1 MPGVSVV
8 PGRKS
13 TQRERLLTGLITT
26 ANRDGYAGANVSA
39 VIAEAGVSRP
49 TFYDYFSDRD
59 DCFLTAVGD
68 VERRLLAEVRADIRD
83 AHPEHALAAAVGTLV
98 RFASCEPE
106 MARFLTNEPM
116 AAGPRAL
123 DARDRGIAAIE
134 RLVEERY
141 EDLDP
146 ATPVPDFSSR
156 MLIGGTYRVLAS
168 RLRRGEPNLLS
179 RLLADLQGWIEL
191 YQWPIAQHRWRALQ
205 VGAALAPSPFVPSSP
220 LAPPQA
226 LAAGRSRMPAE
237 EVAEN
242 QRQRIM
248 FAAARLAEEKGYN
261 ATTIGDITK
270 SAQVDGRVFYG
281 MFADKQE
288 AFMAVHEMGFQ
299 RVMEVTA
306 GAFFAGSTWTERNWE
321 AGRAFTQFLES
332 NPMIA
337 NVGFVEASAVGPGAL
352 QRVEDSHT
360 AFAMLFAEG
369 YQHIGVDAEPPRLAL
384 EAIVTTIFETVYH
397 QARAGE
403 AGRLSG
409 LVAQF
414 SFLVLAPFIGVQHAN
429 AFIDHKLDEA
439 RVASAAPSAAAGRR
453 SSRGARSGPD

>member
-13 TQRERLLTGLITT
+13 TQRERLLTGLIAT

-68 VERRLLAEVRADIRD
+68 VEGQLLAEVRAEIRD
-83 AHPEHALAAAVGTLV
+83 ARREHALAAAIGTLV
-98 RFASCEPE
+98 RFASREPE

-146 ATPVPDFSSR
+146 ATPVPDFSPR

-168 RLRRGEPNLLS
+168 RLRRGEPNLS

-191 YQWPIAQHRWRALQ
+191 YEWPVGGHRWRALQ
-205 VGAALAPSPFVPSSP
+205 VGTALTPSPFVPSSP

-226 LAAGRSRMPAE
+226 LAAGRTRIPAQ

-281 MFADKQE
+281 MFTDKQE

-306 GAFFAGSTWTERNWE
+306 GAFFAGSTWTERTWE

-332 NPMIA
+332 NPLIA

-360 AFAMLFAEG
+360 AFAVLLAEG
-369 YQHIGVDAEPPRLAL
+369 YQHVGVDAQPSRLAL

-397 QARAGE
+397 QARASE

-414 SFLVLAPFIGVQHAN
+414 SFLVLAPFIGVQRAN

-439 RVASAAPSAAAGRR
+439 RAAGAAPSAAAGRM
-453 SSRGARSGPD
+453 SSRGARSGPH